1 MSGIFEA
8 IKGFFTFVVSAVEFV
23 IKLIKDLVYVVG
35 MLKDVVL
42 RIPTYLGF
50 LPTTL
55 ISMFAVCLSVVI
67 VYKVVGRD

>member
-35 MLKDVVL
+35 MLN
-42 RIPTYLGF
+42 
-50 LPTTL
+50 
-55 ISMFAVCLSVVI
+55 
-67 VYKVVGRD
+67 